1 MTEKVLKTT
10 TDWNSQVQPPFW
22 LNHPQN
28 NPHSRLSFL
37 NQANRRGFH
46 IPIQKDLDSTTPDGV
61 KSILWSPVT
70 QPTSTSVPRLMSHF
84 TDSDTV
90 WHRIKSKQTDR
101 MENTAGKTLQILVV
115 HGILGI
121 PDRPPNV
128 NVQVSVSPNELM
140 ELDFQ

>member
-1 MTEKVLKTT
+1 MEFSGAATLLAQPSPKQSALKALLPQ
-10 TDWNSQVQPPFW
+10 SSKPKRIP
-22 LNHPQN
+22 HPH
-28 NPHSRLSFL
+28 PKGF
-37 NQANRRGFH
+37 GFH
-46 IPIQKDLDSTTPDGV
+46 YSDGV